1 VYETHRKRFFPL
13 PDYVVDSDSA
23 ATPRVEVSISGRI
36 FEKYMRAL
44 MHRSDLDLRQ
54 VILLD
59 RVQKH
64 RSITPE
70 EARHLRNEK
79 LIEGRAP
86 NYYISSKV
94 ADWTG
99 QKARYI
105 RNRALDDNYYR
116 HLIVEYLQRYKHA
129 SLQELDELLLPKLSD
144 VLSAEQK
151 QRKVRN
157 VIQSLRRLGTI
168 RNYGTR
174 GTPIWVLTGRN
185 TVQSGGT
192 DSG

>member
-1 VYETHRKRFFPL
+1 VYEPQRERFFPL

-36 FEKYMRAL
+36 FDVKYVQAL
-44 MHRSDLDLRQ
+44 MHRADLDLRQ

-70 EARHLRNEK
+70 EARRLRNEK

-105 RNRALDDNYYR
+105 RNRVLDDDY
-116 HLIVEYLQRYKHA
+116 
-129 SLQELDELLLPKLSD
+129 
-144 VLSAEQK
+144 
-151 QRKVRN
+151 
-157 VIQSLRRLGTI
+157 
-168 RNYGTR
+168 
-174 GTPIWVLTGRN
+174 
-185 TVQSGGT
+185 
-192 DSG
+192 